1 MNHPLPFQARVIEER
16 DALDVRLGR
25 LRAFLLTPL
34 AQGLPADERAD
45 LVEQEQVMSRY
56 LVILNRRIARFDQGR
71 QP

>member
-1 MNHPLPFQARVIEER
+1 MNHPLPFQARVIAER
-16 DALDVRLGR
+16 DELDVKLGR
-25 LRAFLLTPL
+25 LRGFLPTPL

>member
-1 MNHPLPFQARVIEER
+1 MNHPLPFQARVIAER
-16 DALDVRLGR
+16 DELDVKLGL
-25 LRAFLLTPL
+25 LRMFLPTPL